1 MSAVDEG
8 ARLAP
13 RPGIAIVLVWL
24 AVSALLALASP
35 HLAAGRFPDTDDV
48 MRLVQVRD
56 LLAGQGWFDLSQ
68 YRMNPPQ
75 GTLMHWSRLVDA
87 PIAGLV
93 WLLAHVLPM
102 EMAEFAAAFAVPLLL
117 LLVTMLAVGR
127 LAFERLGL
135 ASALLACASFAL
147 VRLLPAQFQPL
158 RIDHHGWQIL
168 TVAVALW
175 AVSRNSPSRGAM
187 IAGLAMAAGLMISL
201 ETVFMA
207 AGFAGVLTWRW
218 LVDDAA
224 RVWLVHYLQALAGFL
239 AALFLATRGLADL
252 APHCDAIAPG
262 HLGLF
267 GIVAAGAT
275 LLGAAAPRS
284 RLAVLGGLGL
294 SGLAGIALLGWA
306 APACLAPPF
315 AGLDPLVRELWH
327 LNVTEG
333 LPLWHRPLAEA
344 LPALIQTLAALVV
357 ALWTALRGAPD
368 TRGWWREF
376 ALLLAIAILGGLLT
390 YRSIAF
396 AVLLATI
403 PLGWLAA
410 QVIGLWRAE
419 VGLPARIGA
428 TVGLYLLLLPGTLTS
443 ALLTLLAGGGA
454 GEGGA
459 PQLTPTVADS
469 VCEMHRNARLLARL
483 PAGTVF
489 APLDLG
495 PVLLL
500 DTPHAVVASSHHRA
514 AAGMRDVVAGFTG
527 EAQVARALIS
537 ANAADYVVICADIGE
552 MAVYREAG
560 GPRSLAARLSAGE
573 APDWLEPVA
582 LGGPEALRAWRVRPA
597 QATPD

>member
-1 MSAVDEG
+1 MSAAGEG
-8 ARLAP
+8 SRLAR
-13 RPGIAIVLVWL
+13 RPGIGIVLVWL
-24 AVSALLALASP
+24 AVSAMLALTSP

-56 LLAGQGWFDLSQ
+56 LLAGQGWFDLNQ
-68 YRMNPPQ
+68 HRMNPPQ
-75 GTLMHWSRLVDA
+75 GTLMHWSRLVDV
-87 PIAGLV
+87 PIAALV

-102 EMAEFAAAFAVPLLL
+102 ADAEFAAAFAVPLLL

-147 VRLLPAQFQPL
+147 VPLLPAQFQPF

-168 TVAVALW
+168 TVAIAMW
-175 AVSRNSPSRGAM
+175 AVFRDSPARGAM

-207 AGFAGVLTWRW
+207 AGFAALLTWRW
-218 LVDDAA
+218 ITDDAA
-224 RVWLVHYLQALAGFL
+224 QVWLVRYLQALAGSL

-252 APHCDAIAPG
+252 APHCDTIAPA

-284 RLAVLGGLGL
+284 RLAILGGVGL
-294 SGLAGIALLGWA
+294 SGLVGIALLGWA

-315 AGLDPLVRELWH
+315 AGLDPLVRELWYLH
-327 LNVTEG
+327 VTEG

-344 LPALIQTLAALVV
+344 LPALIQTLAALAA
-357 ALWTALRGAPD
+357 ALWNAVRGAPD

-396 AVLLATI
+396 AALLATI
-403 PLGWLAA
+403 PLGWLVAL
-410 QVIGLWRAE
+410 VIGLWRTGA
-419 VGLPARIGA
+419 GPPARIGA
-428 TVGLYLLLLPGTLTS
+428 AVGLYLLLLPPPLVS
-443 ALLTLLAGGGA
+443 ALAPLIARGGA

-459 PQLTPTVADS
+459 AQLTASVANS
-469 VCEMHRNARLLARL
+469 ACEMHRNARLLARL
-483 PAGTVF
+483 PVGRVF

-495 PVLLL
+495 PQLLL

-527 EAQVARALIS
+527 EADAARALIS

-552 MAVYREAG
+552 LVVYRQAG

-582 LGGPEALRAWRVRPA
+582 LGGPSALRAWRVRPG
-597 QATPD
+597 QARPD